1 MHMSDRLIYL
11 DNAATSYPKPRSV
24 LDTMLRE
31 YRELGVSPGRGSYD
45 LAVQAGDIVEQTR
58 KKLARFFGA
67 PDANRVVFAANATD
81 ALNLVFNGL
90 LRPGDHVVSTQLEHN
105 SVLRPLHHF
114 RERGWTTHDLVPC
127 DGRGFVDPDEIA
139 RRLRGNT
146 RAVVVTHASN
156 VLGTIQPL
164 RHIGRCCAAR
174 GVPLIVD
181 ASQSAGSIPV
191 DMGAW
196 QASAVV
202 FTGHKALFGPTGIG
216 GLVIHP
222 ELDIQASRF
231 GGTGIDSREPGHTP
245 TFPHRLEAGTINLMG
260 IMGLSAGL
268 DYIAQRGREAIHA
281 HEMALLRRLR
291 DGLAAHPHI
300 EMYCA
305 DSLIDHV
312 AVLTLNADGVNPED
326 VGAILDADFNIAVRV
341 GLHCAPL
348 AHQHLGTLHRGAVRF
363 SPGIFNTPDDIDR
376 AVEALA
382 SLSVRA

>member
-1 MHMSDRLIYL
+1 MTDRLIYL
-11 DNAATSYPKPRSV
+11 DNAATSYPKPRNV
-24 LDTMLRE
+24 LDAMFRE

-45 LAVQAGDIVEQTR
+45 LAVQAGDVVEQAR
-58 KKLARFFGA
+58 KKLAQFFGA
-67 PDANRVVFAANATD
+67 PDADRVVFAANATD
-81 ALNLVFNGL
+81 ALNLAFNGL

-114 RERGWTTHDLVPC
+114 RERGWISYDLVPC
-127 DGRGFVDPDEIA
+127 DGQGFVDPDDIA
-139 RRLRGNT
+139 KRLRPNT
-146 RAVVVTHASN
+146 RAVVVTHVSN
-156 VLGTIQPL
+156 VLGTVQPIQS
-164 RHIGRCCAAR
+164 IGRLCVQH

-181 ASQSAGSIPV
+181 ASQSAGIIPV
-191 DMGAW
+191 DMAAW
-196 QASAVV
+196 QASAVA
-202 FTGHKALFGPTGIG
+202 FTGHKSLFGPTGIG

-222 ELDIQASRF
+222 GLDIQASRF
-231 GGTGIDSREPGHTP
+231 GGTGIDSRTPAHTP
-245 TFPHRLEAGTINLMG
+245 TFPHRLEAGTLNLMG

-268 DYIAQRGREAIHA
+268 DYIAQRGRDAIHA
-281 HEMALLRRLR
+281 HEMALLTRLR
-291 DGLAAHPHI
+291 DGLAEIAHV

-305 DSLIDHV
+305 TSLSDHV
-312 AVLTLNADGVNPED
+312 AVLTLNLDGVNPED
-326 VGAILDADFNIAVRV
+326 VGAILDADFNIGVRV